1 MKKCL
6 SCLRGVASGPM
17 DNLYT
22 SALLA
27 YTFTLAGDQE
37 TRARLIAH
45 LHQKSST
52 KGKGA
57 GPEGGGV

>member
-1 MKKCL
+1 MVARQEPVVQKSL
-6 SCLRGVASGPM
+6 GCLREAVSGQL

-37 TRARLIAH
+37 MRSKLITD
-45 LHQKSST
+45 LHQRSSSQ
-52 KGKGA
+52 G
-57 GPEGGGV
+57 E

>member
-1 MKKCL
+1 MVQKSL
-6 SCLRGVASGPM
+6 GCLREAVSGQL

-37 TRARLIAH
+37 MRSKLITN
-45 LHQKSST
+45 LHQRSSS
-52 KGKGA
+52 KG
-57 GPEGGGV
+57 E